1 MNRRYTTEEFENSVD
16 LLRKYFSDVMI
27 TTDIIVGFPGE
38 NDEEFAKT
46 EKFLEKIK
54 FYKMHV
60 FKYSPKKGTVAEK
73 MPDQIDGNIKEERSQ
88 KLIKLSNKNETEY
101 NKQYI
106 GKVINVLFEEKDEQ
120 GYFKGHTANYLI
132 VKVKNEDN
140 LENEILPVMIE
151 KQENM
156 ELFGIIEK

>member
-1 MNRRYTTEEFENSVD
+1 M
-16 LLRKYFSDVMI
+16 
-27 TTDIIVGFPGE
+27 
-38 NDEEFAKT
+38 
-46 EKFLEKIK
+46 
-54 FYKMHV
+54 
-60 FKYSPKKGTVAEK
+60 
-73 MPDQIDGNIKEERSQ
+73 
-88 KLIKLSNKNETEY
+88 
-101 NKQYI
+101 
-106 GKVINVLFEEKDEQ
+106 INVLFEEKDEQ

>member
-1 MNRRYTTEEFENSVD
+1 M
-16 LLRKYFSDVMI
+16 
-27 TTDIIVGFPGE
+27 
-38 NDEEFAKT
+38 
-46 EKFLEKIK
+46 EKIK

-120 GYFKGHTANYLI
+120 GNQVIGTFERGKA
-132 VKVKNEDN
+132 
-140 LENEILPVMIE
+140 
-151 KQENM
+151 
-156 ELFGIIEK
+156 LFGFVPSLELLVKAFD

>member
-1 MNRRYTTEEFENSVD
+1 MA
-16 LLRKYFSDVMI
+16 I